1 MAFFQ
6 YIYSIATSVVTAI
19 QVRITNFLFDLFWK
33 YNYAM
38 IQIEG
43 SRIGQIWKP
52 ADTRL
57 VEPPLDSWT
66 CVASIENGRLLERY
80 VYGDLDSEKDAGS
93 VTIWKTPESRRV
105 NTAHNVDDAPKGDAS
120 SNPLKK
126 GSHPK
131 GVSLFDNNVGP
142 SRVSF
147 LSVHY
152 EHPDLPNGLR
162 LIIDPQYMMVGNHL
176 LDRVFVLRLLSYQYN
191 RGNYVFDDRYSLKI
205 MDSNINI
212 CTVRSDQGVVVG
224 EKEYAVV

>member
-6 YIYSIATSVVTAI
+6 SIYSIATTIVTAV
-19 QVRITNFLFDLFWK
+19 QVKITNFLFDLFWK

-57 VEPPLDSWT
+57 AEPPLDTWT

-80 VYGDLDSEKDAGS
+80 VYGDLVPEKETAS

-105 NTAHNVDDAPKGDAS
+105 NVTHNA
-120 SNPLKK
+120 
-126 GSHPK
+126 
-131 GVSLFDNNVGP
+131 GP
-142 SRVSF
+142 SQVSF

-162 LIIDPQYMMVGNHL
+162 LVVDPQYMMVGNYL
-176 LDRVFVLRLLSYQYN
+176 LNRVFVLRLLSYQYN

-212 CTVRSDQGVVVG
+212 CTVGPNQGIVLG
-224 EKEYAVV
+224 EKEYVVV

>member
-6 YIYSIATSVVTAI
+6 YIYSIATTIVTAV
-19 QVRITNFLFDLFWK
+19 QTKITNILFDLFWK

-43 SRIGQIWKP
+43 SRIGQLWKP

-57 VEPPLDSWT
+57 VEPPLDTWT

-80 VYGDLDSEKDAGS
+80 VYGDIETVKDSSS
-93 VTIWKTPESRRV
+93 VTIWKTSESRRV
-105 NTAHNVDDAPKGDAS
+105 NTDH
-120 SNPLKK
+120 
-126 GSHPK
+126 
-131 GVSLFDNNVGP
+131 NVGP
-142 SRVSF
+142 SQVSF

-176 LDRVFVLRLLSYQYN
+176 LNHVFVLRLLSYQYN

-212 CTVRSDQGVVVG
+212 CTVGPNQGIVVG
-224 EKEYAVV
+224 EKQYVIV

>member
-6 YIYSIATSVVTAI
+6 SIYNIVSTIVTAV
-19 QVRITNFLFDLFWK
+19 QTKITNILFDLFWK

-57 VEPPLDSWT
+57 VEPPLDTWT
-66 CVASIENGRLLERY
+66 CVASIESGRLLERY
-80 VYGDLDSEKDAGS
+80 VYGGSELVKDAES
-93 VTIWKTPESRRV
+93 VTIWKTSESRRV
-105 NTAHNVDDAPKGDAS
+105 NVTHNVDDAPKGDAS

-126 GSHPK
+126 G
-131 GVSLFDNNVGP
+131 GRLFDNNVGP
-142 SRVSF
+142 SCVSF

-162 LIIDPQYMMVGNHL
+162 LVIDPQYMMVGNYL
-176 LDRVFVLRLLSYQYN
+176 LNRVFVLRLLSYQYN
-191 RGNYVFDDRYSLKI
+191 RGDYVFDDRYLLKI

-212 CTVRSDQGVVVG
+212 CTVGSGQGIVVG
-224 EKEYAVV
+224 EKEYVVL

>member
-19 QVRITNFLFDLFWK
+19 QARITNILFDLFWK

-57 VEPPLDSWT
+57 VEPPLDTWT

-80 VYGDLDSEKDAGS
+80 VYGDVEPAKDAAS

-105 NTAHNVDDAPKGDAS
+105 NVTH
-120 SNPLKK
+120 
-126 GSHPK
+126 
-131 GVSLFDNNVGP
+131 NVGP

-162 LIIDPQYMMVGNHL
+162 LVIDPQYMMVGNHL
-176 LDRVFVLRLLSYQYN
+176 LDRTFVLRLLSYQYN
-191 RGNYVFDDRYSLKI
+191 RGDYVFDDQYSLKI

-212 CTVRSDQGVVVG
+212 CTVGSHQGIVVG
-224 EKEYAVV
+224 EKEYVVL

>member
-19 QVRITNFLFDLFWK
+19 QAKITNFLFDLFWK

-43 SRIGQIWKP
+43 SRIGQLWKP

-57 VEPPLDSWT
+57 VEPPLDTWT

-80 VYGDLDSEKDAGS
+80 VYGDIETVKDSSS

-105 NTAHNVDDAPKGDAS
+105 NTDHNVDDAPKGDAS

-131 GVSLFDNNVGP
+131 GGRLFDNNV
-142 SRVSF
+142 
-147 LSVHY
+147 
-152 EHPDLPNGLR
+152 
-162 LIIDPQYMMVGNHL
+162 
-176 LDRVFVLRLLSYQYN
+176 
-191 RGNYVFDDRYSLKI
+191 DDAPF
-205 MDSNINI
+205 
-212 CTVRSDQGVVVG
+212 GW
-224 EKEYAVV
+224 EPF

>member
-6 YIYSIATSVVTAI
+6 YIYSIATSVITAI

-43 SRIGQIWKP
+43 SRIGQLWKP

-57 VEPPLDSWT
+57 VEPPLDTWT

-80 VYGDLDSEKDAGS
+80 VYGDLESEKDAGS

-105 NTAHNVDDAPKGDAS
+105 NT
-120 SNPLKK
+120 
-126 GSHPK
+126 
-131 GVSLFDNNVGP
+131 DNNVGP
-142 SRVSF
+142 SQVSF

-176 LDRVFVLRLLSYQYN
+176 LDQVFVLRLLSYQYN

-212 CTVRSDQGVVVG
+212 CTVGSNQGIVVG
-224 EKEYAVV
+224 EKEYVIV

>member
-6 YIYSIATSVVTAI
+6 YIYSIATSVITAI
-19 QVRITNFLFDLFWK
+19 QVRITNILFDLFWK

-57 VEPPLDSWT
+57 VEPSLDNWT

-80 VYGDLDSEKDAGS
+80 VYGDIETVKDSSS
-93 VTIWKTPESRRV
+93 VTIWKTSESRRV
-105 NTAHNVDDAPKGDAS
+105 NVTH
-120 SNPLKK
+120 
-126 GSHPK
+126 
-131 GVSLFDNNVGP
+131 NVGP
-142 SRVSF
+142 SQVSF

-152 EHPDLPNGLR
+152 EHPELPNGLR

-176 LDRVFVLRLLSYQYN
+176 LNHVFVLRLLSYQYN

-212 CTVRSDQGVVVG
+212 RTVRSEQGIVLG
-224 EKEYAVV
+224 EKEYVIV

>member
-6 YIYSIATSVVTAI
+6 YIYSIATNVITAI
-19 QVRITNFLFDLFWK
+19 QAKITNILFDLFWK

-43 SRIGQIWKP
+43 SRIGQLWKP

-57 VEPPLDSWT
+57 VEPLLDNWT

-80 VYGDLDSEKDAGS
+80 VYGDLDPEKDAGS
-93 VTIWKTPESRRV
+93 VTIWKTSESRRV
-105 NTAHNVDDAPKGDAS
+105 NVTH
-120 SNPLKK
+120 
-126 GSHPK
+126 
-131 GVSLFDNNVGP
+131 NVGP
-142 SRVSF
+142 SQVSF

-212 CTVRSDQGVVVG
+212 CTVRSDQGVVLG
-224 EKEYAVV
+224 EKEYVIV

>member
-6 YIYSIATSVVTAI
+6 YIYSIATTIVTAV
-19 QVRITNFLFDLFWK
+19 QTKITNILFDLFWK

-43 SRIGQIWKP
+43 SRVGQIWKP

-57 VEPPLDSWT
+57 VEPPLDTWT
-66 CVASIENGRLLERY
+66 CIASIENGRLLERY
-80 VYGDLDSEKDAGS
+80 VYGEPELVKDAGS
-93 VTIWKTPESRRV
+93 VTIWKTPELRRV
-105 NTAHNVDDAPKGDAS
+105 NVTH
-120 SNPLKK
+120 
-126 GSHPK
+126 
-131 GVSLFDNNVGP
+131 NVGP
-142 SRVSF
+142 SQVSF

-176 LDRVFVLRLLSYQYN
+176 LNRVFVLRLLSYQYN

-212 CTVRSDQGVVVG
+212 CTVGPNQGIVLG
-224 EKEYAVV
+224 EKTYVIV

>member
-6 YIYSIATSVVTAI
+6 YIYSVVTTIVTAV
-19 QVRITNFLFDLFWK
+19 QAKITNILFDLFWK

-57 VEPPLDSWT
+57 VEPPLDKWT
-66 CVASIENGRLLERY
+66 CVSSIENGRLLERY
-80 VYGDLDSEKDAGS
+80 VYGDIELAKDSAA
-93 VTIWKTPESRRV
+93 VTIWKTSESRRV
-105 NTAHNVDDAPKGDAS
+105 NTDH
-120 SNPLKK
+120 
-126 GSHPK
+126 
-131 GVSLFDNNVGP
+131 NVGP
-142 SRVSF
+142 SLVSF

-162 LIIDPQYMMVGNHL
+162 LIIDPQYMMVGNYL
-176 LDRVFVLRLLSYQYN
+176 LNRVFVLRLLSYQYN

-212 CTVRSDQGVVVG
+212 CTVRSEQGIVLG
-224 EKEYAVV
+224 EKEYVIV

>member
-6 YIYSIATSVVTAI
+6 YIYSIATNVVTAV
-19 QVRITNFLFDLFWK
+19 QAKITNILFDLFWK

-43 SRIGQIWKP
+43 SRIGQLWKS

-57 VEPPLDSWT
+57 VEPSLDTWT

-80 VYGDLDSEKDAGS
+80 VYGDIELEKDTSS
-93 VTIWKTPESRRV
+93 VTIWKTSESRRV
-105 NTAHNVDDAPKGDAS
+105 NTDH
-120 SNPLKK
+120 
-126 GSHPK
+126 
-131 GVSLFDNNVGP
+131 NVGP
-142 SRVSF
+142 SGVSF

-176 LDRVFVLRLLSYQYN
+176 LNRVFVLRLLSYQYN

-212 CTVRSDQGVVVG
+212 CTVGSNQGIVLG
-224 EKEYAVV
+224 EKEYVVV

>member
-6 YIYSIATSVVTAI
+6 YIYSIATTIVTAI
-19 QVRITNFLFDLFWK
+19 QAKITNLLFDLFWK

-43 SRIGQIWKP
+43 SRVGQIWKP

-57 VEPPLDSWT
+57 VEPPLDTWT
-66 CVASIENGRLLERY
+66 CIASIESGRLLERY
-80 VYGDLDSEKDAGS
+80 VYGEPELVKDSAS
-93 VTIWKTPESRRV
+93 VTIWKTPELRRV
-105 NTAHNVDDAPKGDAS
+105 NVTH
-120 SNPLKK
+120 
-126 GSHPK
+126 
-131 GVSLFDNNVGP
+131 NVGP
-142 SRVSF
+142 SQVSF

-176 LDRVFVLRLLSYQYN
+176 LNRVFVLRLLSYQYN

-212 CTVRSDQGVVVG
+212 CTVGPNQGIVLG
-224 EKEYAVV
+224 EKTYVIV

>member
-19 QVRITNFLFDLFWK
+19 QAKITNFLFDLFWK

-80 VYGDLDSEKDAGS
+80 VYGDIETVKDSSS

-105 NTAHNVDDAPKGDAS
+105 NVTH
-120 SNPLKK
+120 
-126 GSHPK
+126 
-131 GVSLFDNNVGP
+131 NVGP
-142 SRVSF
+142 SQVSF

-212 CTVRSDQGVVVG
+212 CTVRSDQGIVLG
-224 EKEYAVV
+224 EKEYAIV

>member
-1 MAFFQ
+1 
-6 YIYSIATSVVTAI
+6 
-19 QVRITNFLFDLFWK
+19 
-33 YNYAM
+33 M

-57 VEPPLDSWT
+57 VEPSLDNWT

-80 VYGDLDSEKDAGS
+80 VYGDIETVKDSSS
-93 VTIWKTPESRRV
+93 VTIWKTSESRRV
-105 NTAHNVDDAPKGDAS
+105 NTDH
-120 SNPLKK
+120 
-126 GSHPK
+126 
-131 GVSLFDNNVGP
+131 NVGP
-142 SRVSF
+142 SQVSF

-212 CTVRSDQGVVVG
+212 CTVRSDQGIVLG
-224 EKEYAVV
+224 EKEYVIV

>member
-6 YIYSIATSVVTAI
+6 YIYSIATSVITAI
-19 QVRITNFLFDLFWK
+19 QVRITNILFDLFWK

-43 SRIGQIWKP
+43 SRIGQLWKS

-57 VEPPLDSWT
+57 VEPSLDNWT

-80 VYGDLDSEKDAGS
+80 VYGDIETVKDSSS
-93 VTIWKTPESRRV
+93 VTIWKTSESRRV
-105 NTAHNVDDAPKGDAS
+105 NVLH
-120 SNPLKK
+120 
-126 GSHPK
+126 
-131 GVSLFDNNVGP
+131 NVGP
-142 SRVSF
+142 SQVSF

-176 LDRVFVLRLLSYQYN
+176 LNRVFVLRLLSYQYN
-191 RGNYVFDDRYSLKI
+191 RGNYMFDDRYSLKI

-212 CTVRSDQGVVVG
+212 RTVGSDQGVVLG
-224 EKEYAVV
+224 EKEYVVV

>member
-1 MAFFQ
+1 MVFFQ
-6 YIYSIATSVVTAI
+6 YIYSIATTIVTAV
-19 QVRITNFLFDLFWK
+19 QAKITNLLFDLFWK

-57 VEPPLDSWT
+57 VEPPLDTWT

-80 VYGDLDSEKDAGS
+80 VYGDIELEKDSSS
-93 VTIWKTPESRRV
+93 VTIWKTNESRRV
-105 NTAHNVDDAPKGDAS
+105 NITH
-120 SNPLKK
+120 
-126 GSHPK
+126 
-131 GVSLFDNNVGP
+131 NVGP
-142 SRVSF
+142 SLVSF

-162 LIIDPQYMMVGNHL
+162 LIIDPQYMMVGNYL
-176 LDRVFVLRLLSYQYN
+176 LNRVVVLRLLSYQYN
-191 RGNYVFDDRYSLKI
+191 RGDYVFDDRYSLKI

-212 CTVRSDQGVVVG
+212 CTVGSNQGIVLG
-224 EKEYAVV
+224 EKEYVVL

>member
-6 YIYSIATSVVTAI
+6 YIYSIATTIVTAV
-19 QVRITNFLFDLFWK
+19 QAKITNILFDIFWK

-43 SRIGQIWKP
+43 SRIGQIWKS

-57 VEPPLDSWT
+57 VEPPLDTWT
-66 CVASIENGRLLERY
+66 CIASIENGRLLERY
-80 VYGDLDSEKDAGS
+80 VYGDIELEKDTTA
-93 VTIWKTPESRRV
+93 VTIWKTSESRRV
-105 NTAHNVDDAPKGDAS
+105 NVTH
-120 SNPLKK
+120 
-126 GSHPK
+126 
-131 GVSLFDNNVGP
+131 NVGP
-142 SRVSF
+142 SLVSF

-162 LIIDPQYMMVGNHL
+162 LVIDPQYMMVGNHL
-176 LDRVFVLRLLSYQYN
+176 LNRVFVLRLLSYQYN

-212 CTVRSDQGVVVG
+212 RTVRSEQGIVLG
-224 EKEYAVV
+224 EKEYVVV